1 MGELIAGLG
10 LSEIFLVVIGLLTP
24 PLIVFGVK
32 NRSDQII
39 SRQSEVLET
48 LGKANQGDL
57 ESQMSLGWMYYKGR
71 GGSGNRNYSESHKW
85 YCKAAEQGNM
95 NAINMVKKLKG
106 ITGL

>member
-1 MGELIAGLG
+1 MGELIASLR

-39 SRQSEVLET
+39 ISQSEVPEA
-48 LGKANQGDL
+48 LGKANQGDI
-57 ESQMSLGWMYYKGR
+57 EFQMSLGWMYYKGR
-71 GGSGNRNYSESHKW
+71 GMGYRNYSESRKW
-85 YCKAAEQGNM
+85 YSKAAEQGNK
-95 NAINMVKKLKG
+95 NAINMVKKLTE

>member
-39 SRQSEVLET
+39 ISQSEVPEA

-71 GGSGNRNYSESHKW
+71 GGNRNYSESHKW
-85 YCKAAEQGNM
+85 YTKAAEQGNK
-95 NAINMVKKLKG
+95 NAINMVKKLTE